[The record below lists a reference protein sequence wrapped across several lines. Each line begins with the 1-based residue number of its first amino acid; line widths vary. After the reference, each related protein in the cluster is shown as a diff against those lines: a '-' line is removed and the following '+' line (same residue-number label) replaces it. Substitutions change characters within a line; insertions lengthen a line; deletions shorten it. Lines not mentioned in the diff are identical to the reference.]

1 MLFSQSV
8 NFDEFPA
15 SSVSKSIQKF
25 IISSFHVA
33 SKDDGHK
40 RNR

>member
-8 NFDEFPA
+8 NFDEFSA

-25 IISSFHVA
+25 VFSSFHAVL
-33 SKDDGHK
+33 KDDGHK
-40 RNR
+40 RYR